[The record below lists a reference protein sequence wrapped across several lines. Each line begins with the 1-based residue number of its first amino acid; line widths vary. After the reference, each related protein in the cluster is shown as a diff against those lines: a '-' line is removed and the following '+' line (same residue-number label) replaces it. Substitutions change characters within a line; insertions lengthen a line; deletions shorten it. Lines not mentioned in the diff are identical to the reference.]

1 MIFPFRILP
10 PVLCALI
17 FLLFQGCGSGGAGT
31 YIYTDDYFRKASSSS
46 SELVFTWSSSSWGT
60 ARSSSSVDGSSSGSS
75 SSRGAVS
82 SSAADHYDIVPV
94 SSLYSIVGVSLSGGT
109 FRFRF
114 TGERCSRLRVA
125 VAVADSLSDGY
136 SLNGERFPCMTNSIS
151 PGTDDSLWTLTVDSA
166 CTVSNLY
173 FSNCYG
179 TVSSSSAVSSS
190 SGAEISSS
198 GE

>member
-1 MIFPFRILP
+1 MISPFRFLP
-10 PVLCALI
+10 PALCALI

-31 YIYTDDYFRKASSSS
+31 YIYTDDYFCTAFCTASSSS
-46 SELVFTWSSSSWGT
+46 SELLFTWSSSSWGT
-60 ARSSSSVDGSSSGSS
+60 ARSSSSADGSSSGLS

-136 SLNGERFPCMTNSIS
+136 SLNGENFPCTTNSIS

-179 TVSSSSAVSSS
+179 TESSSS

-198 GE
+198 AE